1 VARRLAN
8 RFDLG
13 ARVGKG
19 SLSVVHEAIDLETER
34 RVAIKLAAGLEE
46 LASVRQRF
54 DREAA
59 ALSVIQSAHV
69 VELISAGTD
78 EEGLP
83 FLVLERLEGRNLQ
96 EVIADRGPFKPE
108 RVGRYIAQAAA
119 ALELAHGLGIVHR
132 DLKPANLFLHELDS
146 DGRRTAVGSSSS
158 DAPKRIVKV
167 LDFGLVVDTA
177 GPTERMRDAFGGTP
191 LYMAPEQVRGQLTRI
206 GAATDIYAIA
216 HVTLTLLTGQHY
228 WQSTGAEDVMR
239 EIESSVPSKPSLR
252 WPWLSEAFDHWFLRS
267 TQRVPER
274 RFRSVAQQAA
284 ELALALRGMKPPDQR
299 TPSPSLMAASTLA
312 ARTPTPSIVRL
323 AGHRTPVIGRQLEY
337 RDIDQLLARG
347 HVVTLTGPPGIG
359 KTRLAQAICETAA
372 ERFLDGT
379 WFVSLAAGQGDKAVL
394 GAIASTLALEPDA
407 TRPLFDH
414 VVDSLAHRRVLIAL
428 DGAEH
433 IAESVAMMERLVQS
447 CPAVSWLVTS
457 RLPLG
462 LANERKYIVE
472 PLDVPRTENVSVEE
486 ADTYAAVSLF
496 VACAREVSPMFA
508 LNEKNVADIVA
519 ICRAVEGSPLAVELA
534 AAQVTAST
542 PAQIR
547 AALEDGSQP
556 GTAVHNAIMSSY
568 ALLLPD
574 QQRVLRQLAILPAG
588 LTFEQV
594 KRKLSHLSD
603 DPMYAVLRLVQT
615 HLATWSSDSP
625 RRLRMLDTVRE
636 LAREL
641 SRAAGDEPKLWRFAC
656 EHAYTIATSS
666 AQSTTEAWLALV
678 DVEYEN
684 LRVVLGRLLE
694 VAPADAME
702 LAGRLA
708 YYWYLR
714 GDYLEGM
721 QWLEAAIEH
730 SSGREGEALTRALLG
745 AGRLALLTCRYARA
759 EELLERARS
768 IALVIRDLQGEANA
782 DQLLGSIARERGEY
796 ERAHELHARS
806 LEIWQQLG
814 DAREA
819 ARARNYLAFAAWIGD
834 YAGMPSDELLA
845 WWERTNEDD
854 LRALGDPEI
863 TVWWLLNRGAI
874 LHHKG
879 DPTARDVLG
888 RAFAE
893 AIAARFHEGIAWSLD
908 LIGKTSLERG
918 EFLQARA
925 QLAASLRVHR
935 RLGDRWRCASVLE
948 ALAAVAV
955 ASDRP
960 ARGAVYLGAADAI
973 RNQIGTPVPG
983 CERPMLANTEARGVD
998 VIGQAFEAGRERGRR
1013 TPLDQTVELARDVV

>member
-1 VARRLAN
+1 MARRLAN

-13 ARVGKG
+13 PRVGKG
-19 SLSVVHEAIDLETER
+19 SLSVVYEAIDRETNR
-34 RVAIKLAAGLEE
+34 RVAIKIAAGLEE

-59 ALSVIQSAHV
+59 ALSVISSAHV
-69 VELISAGTD
+69 VELISAGTE

-96 EVIADRGPFKPE
+96 EVIAERGPFKPE
-108 RVGRYIAQAAA
+108 RVGRYIAQAAT

-132 DLKPANLFLHELDS
+132 DLKPANLFLHEVDR
-146 DGRRTAVGSSSS
+146 DARGSPGASAT

-167 LDFGLVVDTA
+167 LDFGLVVDTG

-206 GAATDIYAIA
+206 GPATDIYGIA
-216 HVTLTLLTGQHY
+216 QVTLTLLTGET
-228 WQSTGAEDVMR
+228 WWTSTSADDVMR
-239 EIESSVPSKPSLR
+239 EIESGVPSKPSLR
-252 WPWLSEAFDHWFLRS
+252 WPWLNDAFDQWFLRS

-274 RFRSVAQQAA
+274 RFRSVANQAA
-284 ELALALRGMKPPDQR
+284 ELVEALRGVKSPDQR
-299 TPSPSLMAASTLA
+299 TPAPSLTAASTLA

-323 AGHRTPVIGRQLEY
+323 AGHRTPVIGRQIEY
-337 RDIDQLLARG
+337 QDIDQLLARG
-347 HVVTLTGPPGIG
+347 KLVTLTGPAGIG
-359 KTRLAQAICETAA
+359 KTRLAQAVCETAG
-372 ERFLDGT
+372 ERFIDGT
-379 WFVSLAAGQGDKAVL
+379 WFVSLVAGQGDKAVL
-394 GAIASTLALEPDA
+394 GPIASVLGIEPDA
-407 TRPLFDH
+407 TRSLFDH
-414 VVDSLAHRRVLIAL
+414 VVDNLAHRRVLIVL

-433 IAESVAMMERLVQS
+433 VPDCARILEPLVAS
-447 CPAVSWLVTS
+447 CPAVSWLATS
-457 RLPLG
+457 RQPLG
-462 LANERKYIVE
+462 LSIETKYVVE
-472 PLDVPRTENVSVEE
+472 ALDVPRTDKLSVDE
-486 ADTYAAVSLF
+486 AETYAGIALF

-508 LNEKNVADIVA
+508 LDERNGGDVVAL
-519 ICRAVEGSPLAVELA
+519 CRAVEGSPLAIELA
-534 AAQVTAST
+534 AAQVTSST

-547 AALEDGSQP
+547 ASLERGSLAGSPVYQ
-556 GTAVHNAIMSSY
+556 AVMSSF
-568 ALLLPD
+568 ALLAPD
-574 QQRVLRQLAILPAG
+574 HQRVLRQLAILPAG
-588 LTFEQV
+588 LTFDQV
-594 KRKLSHLSD
+594 KRKLSHLSA

-625 RRLRMLDTVRE
+625 RRLHMLDTVRE
-636 LAREL
+636 LTREL
-641 SRAAGDEPKLWRFAC
+641 SREAGDEPTLWRFAC

-666 AQSTTEAWLALV
+666 SAMTTEAWLALV

-684 LRVVLGRLLE
+684 LRAVLARLLE

-714 GDYLEGM
+714 GYYLEGM
-721 QWLEAAIEH
+721 QWLEAAIEK
-730 SSGREGEALTRALLG
+730 SSAREGEALARALLG
-745 AGRLALLTCRYARA
+745 AGRIALLTCRYERA
-759 EELLERARS
+759 EQLLERSRS
-768 IALVIRDLQGEANA
+768 IALSINDLQGEANA
-782 DQLLGSIARERGEY
+782 DQLLGSVARERGDY
-796 ERAHELHARS
+796 QRAHNFHARS
-806 LEIWQQLG
+806 LEIWQRVG
-814 DAREA
+814 DALEA

-834 YAGMPSDELLA
+834 YAGMPSDELLS
-845 WWERTNEDD
+845 WWEQTNEDD

-863 TVWWLLNRGAI
+863 TVWSLLNRGAI
-874 LHHKG
+874 LHYKG
-879 DPTARDVLG
+879 DRSARDVLG

-908 LIGKTSLERG
+908 LIGKVSLERG
-918 EFLQARA
+918 EYLQARA

-973 RNQIGTPVPG
+973 RDQIGAPVPA

-998 VIGQAFEAGRERGRR
+998 MIGQAFDAGRERGRR